1 VSNLCDLFELLCTR
15 QEIKLAQGT
24 LDKAKLEA
32 SIGEGGAPAQ
42 DHASPAGKQST
53 SSSSALGLH
62 KDGSAAVVESA
73 AGSPSK
79 QDRTC
84 GLCGERGHNKRT
96 CPKAATTNAPAQS
109 ESIVN
114 EQARKRAASEPA
126 DLTGLA
132 GFGSGGSRS
141 AVSEEQDQS
150 MCTNLHVYVC
160 RSLFEGIDCPRRTR
174 ETYAQALATAHVHC
188 TCTYPCDRATRT
200 RHTPDE
206 EEAEDRPKKRGRRA
220 GSKNTPRTDLA
231 DLSLPTLRAICT
243 DLGLATSGTM
253 TEVAACIWRQTISVL
268 IVISYVASRFQSP
281 IAVVSPARLHWRYP
295 IAARRFARR
304 GVGGGGGRGS
314 TRRAWRAAHVFP
326 LCACDCLS

>member
-1 VSNLCDLFELLCTR
+1 MLCTR
-15 QEIKLAQGT
+15 QEIKLAQET
-24 LDKAKLEA
+24 LNQAKLEA
-32 SIGEGGAPAQ
+32 SIGEGGAPAAQ

-62 KDGSAAVVESA
+62 KEGSAAVAGSA

-109 ESIVN
+109 VSIVN
-114 EQARKRAASEPA
+114 EQARKRPAPKSA
-126 DLTGLA
+126 DLAGVA

-150 MCTNLHVYVC
+150 E
-160 RSLFEGIDCPRRTR
+160 R
-174 ETYAQALATAHVHC
+174 AHVCVDFYLNYLSTTHEVDVRTSPCNRTCSMQCAC

-200 RHTPDE
+200 RHTPDQ

-243 DLGLATSGTM
+243 DLGLATSGIM
-253 TEVAACIWRQTISVL
+253 TEVAACVRRQ
-268 IVISYVASRFQSP
+268 
-281 IAVVSPARLHWRYP
+281 
-295 IAARRFARR
+295 RRF
-304 GVGGGGGRGS
+304 
-314 TRRAWRAAHVFP
+314 
-326 LCACDCLS
+326 LCSLLYRMSPHGFSPP